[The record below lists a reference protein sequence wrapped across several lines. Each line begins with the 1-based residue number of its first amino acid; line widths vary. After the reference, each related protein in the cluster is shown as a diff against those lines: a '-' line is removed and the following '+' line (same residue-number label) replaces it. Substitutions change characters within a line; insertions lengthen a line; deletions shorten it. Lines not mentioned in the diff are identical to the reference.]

1 MIIKTY
7 VKGPIGAN
15 NYLLIDEI
23 TNDAI
28 MIDCSASDDSFINEI
43 KSLGVKLKAILLT
56 HGHFDHIMGCN
67 KFHEEFYVPIYV
79 GKDDEEQILHA
90 PDMTEMLGGI
100 RIPDVTSVKNYVSEG
115 DIFKL
120 GDTELK
126 AISTPG
132 HTKGGICYLTNDGKL
147 FSGDTLF
154 YTSVGRTDFMGGSWQ
169 EIVHSVKD
177 KLFNLPDDTKVFPG
191 HGPQTTIGFEKNHNE
206 II

>member
-15 NYLLIDEI
+15 NYLLIDESEK
-23 TNDAI
+23 DAV

-43 KSLGVKLKAILLT
+43 RALGINLKAILLT
-56 HGHFDHIMGCN
+56 HGHFDHIMGCD
-67 KFHEEFYVPIYV
+67 KFHEEFGVPIYV
-79 GKDDEEQILHA
+79 GKEDEEQIIHA
-90 PDMTEMLGGI
+90 PEMTEMLGGI

-132 HTKGGICYLTNDGKL
+132 HTKGGMCYLTNDGKL

-191 HGPQTTIGFEKNHNE
+191 HGSQTTIGFEKNNNE
-206 II
+206 IL